1 MAAAIKVAIL
11 ALAPDLKLEDRDHGG
26 KNSFHQ
32 STGLALGPL
41 TYLKRKSERNYDPNI
56 SVRGTNQQSTLFL
69 SLSLGSWNLGLGT
82 WFKTKASKT
91 IF

>member
-41 TYLKRKSERNYDPNI
+41 TYLKRKSERNYDPKKL
-56 SVRGTNQQSTLFL
+56 GPGQSTNPPSFPQ
-69 SLSLGSWNLGLGT
+69 SR
-82 WFKTKASKT
+82 FKNVSDKRANHYLKFAWA
-91 IF
+91 I